1 MNDDEEIHREDLQKL
16 EADSPLNM
24 EDDDLE
30 EDANTVET
38 ADCEALGKE
47 GSKVVVKTSYD
58 VKLRELLRNIHSVEA
73 KIYSEASKEFMRLLR
88 SDSGGEMLHQ
98 YVQASPL
105 FSELMEAWKLRQGK
119 PGMMFVQSLISV
131 ILDHPDGKYKSDD
144 IGRITISRRLDK
156 FARSIIETKLED
168 IYTEL
173 NSKEAKRQNAAL
185 LLMAAVVR
193 RGVGLASEVARSFD
207 FKLPGFPKLS
217 EYQQNKVG
225 KKGKHS
231 TRRSFIEF
239 SMSFLEVGNPRL
251 LRWILQQK
259 DMYSGVLRGLGSDD
273 DDTVVYVLSTLRD
286 RVLTLQSLVPPGLR
300 SVLFGSVTLDQLI
313 IISGNQLGG
322 PAADIAHKVLVMVC
336 TDPCNGLMPVSKVG
350 TNPLKGNLKRLLDVM
365 KKLKATEITCH
376 RELLLGIVTG
386 SPLLGSA
393 YMDEFPYSLEPRA
406 SPTWFAAVSLAADL
420 VSSAITSHPFS
431 SLSSQSQDPPFLD
444 SLEVQSMLKCIVPRA
459 FSRMVINRGLLHS
472 DAVVKHGSLR
482 LLLEALKSLAR
493 LLAAIDCASS
503 NRTLQRWLS
512 LKQEIQDEAR
522 ALLPDPQVLLKL
534 LSSLSSSRSKAS
546 KTSLKRARKS
556 EDLPDVYHRDEV
568 KKLKS
573 DMVDGDFDI
582 LISGISTESET
593 ALQGETEKITGSYT
607 VEELDHEMDYMKV
620 IFGIWGLNGCS
631 IIGDELNDVDVY
643 FHSKLLDALTL
654 YLRTMPIALERSF
667 DFFKLLPG
675 DPLGLSIILQ
685 QSLLQLLVEHIGWSP
700 GNEVSTSM
708 PELMYRHL
716 HQFINLL
723 MFAPIKGI
731 KDQAFVLAREAM
743 LSTGAFDR
751 TKREIDAWFLFLPGY
766 SRNTS
771 SWGTQEVEVFRDMSA
786 VVVSFLCDAVST
798 IGNNFYKYLDLM
810 RSLITNSKGFEDIS
824 PDFSPLV
831 ICVLQK
837 CLRLLDADSKT
848 FKLSEKTMISIY
860 VCNTLTFLLQTQVE
874 GGLLSAVIELVLTE
888 RFEGSVS
895 IDGDSRKFPC
905 EWRPLKKLFL
915 LAQSISRKQA
925 CNNMCSV
932 GQKTM
937 DTGGGSLVKTLA
949 EVKKIIKSASGEGLV
964 EVAIAFS
971 ASIICATPDE
981 IVENFPS
988 VLTVSQHLLGAPLSF
1003 LLTKVFLESHLIVDV
1018 AKLWPHIF
1026 SSGLAMVGATRNGGS
1041 NNVTHS
1047 SCAGELL
1054 CSLDFDSME
1063 SISVAFSFFL
1073 KQASFYALFPAIVTI
1088 GSSYL
1093 SDPTKK
1099 LDMLLAKL
1107 CEGSVD
1113 DSIASLRLIL
1123 FWVYQIQSSFR
1134 TESSGELE
1142 QLFETCFI
1150 LIKNVLKRLLAVKPD
1165 IDSSTACSSPIIAPY
1180 ISEVVE
1186 TIFHHPVVVT
1196 SLARPFCYTEELA
1209 SGSIGDSLED
1219 FLSFSKQRIHPMDHH
1234 ILDVLTTVSDYLSSC
1249 NGQNFV
1255 PEVHD
1260 TFKKCVGKAFEV
1272 LFQRLFL
1279 GFMEKFDLCVS
1290 TKTLMQLAP
1299 TFYIFHALS
1308 HFISPFQS
1316 LELVEWIFSKA
1327 DWDDPSVGESFKV
1340 SALSVG
1346 IYIAACAFD
1355 MLSSCLYQPNT
1366 KVITSHWFWDVEGR
1380 NFDVTLLEKIYC
1392 RVVEFA
1398 TSIRLDCADLC
1409 LLKAVNAV
1417 YRQKHMQPHTSML
1430 PLTMELS
1437 RVVTSSPLSLLS
1449 HCIHKTSKTRAKLL
1463 VLLTEVS
1470 PVHLSHFGQIFFGI
1484 LSKNL
1489 SVAGCAAETCC
1500 SSALSDEEF
1509 LMLLPTV
1516 LSYLNSSLLK
1526 FGKQH
1531 FKQFESVISFYSR
1544 ILLAGFLNWKC
1555 YVSQH
1560 IFIEEYGE
1568 LLPSSAEELLNL
1580 VNGSLLGKTI
1590 LMLQYYYSFNRD
1602 SMRINSS
1609 YLHSG
1614 PHDDLL
1620 DCDTSEINLCSL
1632 NQLLNLINRIVAK
1645 ISFSRVLLFPEDNVI
1660 QSLPTKA
1667 DGDLKELTLGRVS
1680 KKEDRQR
1687 LRFLNILVNTWHRI
1701 VRITN
1706 NCETSNGTESLQL
1719 VKFLE
1724 AFVLRSIFQ
1733 FTEKMQSTLIQLHSL
1748 PFLEQFTRLCLLHR
1762 FEDPATMNV
1771 LCGVLTLLSG
1781 GKFPCAMAFELLLA
1795 HSQFVPTI
1803 LWSDLTSDFSG
1814 LSSSGT
1820 LLRPISS
1827 ILKSFFF
1834 PYKSGADGKSDGVGT
1849 SASYQKKLAVIKLLR
1864 VLYHLKAHQ
1873 DSIDSG
1879 NDFGMKSRE
1888 LLSLL
1893 LSCYRAT
1900 LSEVD
1905 LEIVNLMN
1913 EIESIEGSDRGS
1925 IAEMDYLW
1933 GSSALKIRSEQT
1945 LEKILSTNS
1954 VIDCETVEERRRR
1967 RFRENLPIDSKL
1979 CVKTVLYFPFD
1990 RIACSGPSDV
2000 EKFRQDNLM
2009 DTLEMP
2015 STSVERILRYDP
2027 VFILRFSIHALSMG
2041 YIEPMEFAA
2050 LGLLGIAFVSITSP
2064 DEGMRKLGYEVLG
2077 RFKSALENC
2086 RNRKEGLRLQLLLT
2100 YLQNG
2105 IEDPWQKIPSLIG
2118 IFAAE
2123 ASFILLDPS
2132 HEHYVTMSKLLM
2144 RSPRVNLKSI
2154 PLFHT
2159 FFGSSSVNFKG
2170 DRLWLLRLSYA
2181 GLNLDDDAQIFKRK
2195 CIIENLM
2202 GFYASSLSDYES
2214 RILILQIVKKSIKSQ
2229 VLVRYLVEYC
2239 GLISWLSSVVSFSI
2253 ETLYGDPENHLVTQL
2268 TMVLEVTVGIISFRN
2283 VTEWLQKY
2291 GLEQLCELSFD
2302 LQKLLAAG
2310 IKLIKQ
2316 NVALVNSILQLL
2328 VSTFRISQ
2336 KRKMYQPHITLS
2348 FEGLFQLFLAIDDG
2362 FNNMES
2368 GLTAG
2373 LGLRAILMSTPPIF
2387 TFQKDRE
2394 KFSKLVIWAICATL
2408 RSSSTQTVLLEESK
2422 PKITIFSEKEQC
2434 EDSLMSKLLRW
2445 ITASVILGRV
2455 STKSCL
2461 AKTISS
2467 QISNVETLQSLL
2479 DHIKKGNG
2487 ESRESSYGNDKAL
2500 AAMILYLLQLLGSN
2514 CRVLPSVI
2522 SALCLLLLSDAS
2534 TSTETE
2540 LLVVDHH
2547 SLLASLCSKIR
2558 CPAEAKPSWRWSF
2571 YQPWKDLSSELT
2583 DLQKL
2588 EEHHACQALLVIFS
2602 NALGVRSLDLPILSY
2617 EDVENSGLFLW
2628 ERSMLNT
2635 E

>member
-1 MNDDEEIHREDLQKL
+1 MEDDEEIHREDLVQKL
-16 EADSPLNM
+16 EADFPLNM

-30 EDANTVET
+30 EDANTVEV
-38 ADCEALGKE
+38 DDSEVLGKE
-47 GSKVVVKTSYD
+47 SLKVVVKTSYD
-58 VKLRELLRNIHSVEA
+58 VKLRELLRNIHSTES
-73 KIYSEASKEFMRLLR
+73 KIYSEASKEFSRLLR
-88 SDSGGEMLHQ
+88 RDSGGEMLYQ

-105 FSELMEAWKLRQGK
+105 CSELMEAWKLRQGK
-119 PGMMFVQSLISV
+119 PGLMYVLSLISV

-144 IGRITISRRLDK
+144 IERITISRRLDK
-156 FARSIIETKLED
+156 FARLIIENKMED
-168 IYTEL
+168 IHTEL
-173 NSKEAKRQNAAL
+173 SSKEAKRQKAAL
-185 LLMAAVVR
+185 LLMAAIVR
-193 RGVGLASEVARSFD
+193 RGVGLASEVAKIFD

-217 EYQQNKVG
+217 EYQQKKVE
-225 KKGKHS
+225 KKGKQSKHS

-239 SMSFLEVGNPRL
+239 SMSFLEIGNPRL
-251 LRWILQQK
+251 LRWVLQQK

-286 RVLTLQSLVPPGLR
+286 RVLTPESLVPPGLR
-300 SVLFGSVTLDQLI
+300 SVLFGSVTLEQLI
-313 IISGNQLGG
+313 IISGNQVGG
-322 PAADIAHKVLVMVC
+322 LAADIAHKVLVMVC
-336 TDPCNGLMPVSKVG
+336 TDPCNGLMPDSKVG

-376 RELLLGIVTG
+376 RELLLAIVTG
-386 SPLLGSA
+386 RPLLGSA

-406 SPTWFAAVSLAADL
+406 SSTWFAAISLAADL
-420 VSSAITSHPFS
+420 VSSAVTSHPFS
-431 SLSSQSQDPPFLD
+431 SLSSQSQDSPSLD
-444 SLEVQSMLKCIVPRA
+444 SLEVQCMLKCVVPRA

-493 LLAAIDCASS
+493 LLADCASS
-503 NRTLQRWLS
+503 NRTLQSWVS

-522 ALLPDPQVLLKL
+522 AVLPDPQVLLKL
-534 LSSLSSSRSKAS
+534 LSSLSSSHSTAS
-546 KTSLKRARKS
+546 KTRLKRARQS
-556 EDLPDVYHRDEV
+556 EDLPDVYHMNKV

-573 DMVDGDFDI
+573 DMVVGDFDI
-582 LISGISTESET
+582 LISGISTDSET
-593 ALQGETEKITGSYT
+593 ALLGETGKITGSFT
-607 VEELDHEMDYMKV
+607 VEELDDEMDPTKV

-631 IIGDELNDVDVY
+631 ILGDELNDVDVY

-654 YLRTMPIALERSF
+654 YLRTMPIAMERSF

-675 DPLGLSIILQ
+675 DPLGLPIILQ
-685 QSLLQLLVEHIGWSP
+685 QSLLHLLVEHIGGSP
-700 GNEVSTSM
+700 VNEVSTRM

-716 HQFINLL
+716 QPFINLL
-723 MFAPIKGI
+723 MFAPVRGI
-731 KDQAFVLAREAM
+731 KDQACVLAREAM

-751 TKREIDAWFLFLPGY
+751 SISEIDAWFLFLPGY
-766 SRNTS
+766 TRNT
-771 SWGTQEVEVFRDMSA
+771 SWGTQEVEVFRDLSA
-786 VVVSFLCDAVST
+786 VVVPFLCDAVST
-798 IGNNFYKYLDLM
+798 IGNNLYKYLDLM
-810 RSLITNSKGFEDIS
+810 RSLISNLKGFEDIS

-848 FKLSEKTMISIY
+848 FKLSEKTMISTY
-860 VCNTLTFLLQTQVE
+860 VCNTLSFLLQTQVE
-874 GGLLSAVIELVLTE
+874 GGLLSAVIEFVLTE

-905 EWRPLKKLFL
+905 EWRPLRNLFL
-915 LAQSISRKQA
+915 FAQSISRKEA
-925 CNNMCSV
+925 CNKMCSV

-937 DTGGGSLVKTLA
+937 DTGGGSLVKTLG

-971 ASIICATPDE
+971 ASIICATCDE
-981 IVENFPS
+981 ILEYFPS
-988 VLTVSQHLLGAPLSF
+988 VLTVSQHLLGAPLPF
-1003 LLTKVFLESHLIVDV
+1003 LLTKVFLEPYFIVDV
-1018 AKLWPHIF
+1018 AKRWPHMLF
-1026 SSGLAMVGATRNGGS
+1026 SGLEMVGATRTGGS
-1041 NNVTHS
+1041 NNITQFS
-1047 SCAGELL
+1047 SAGELL

-1088 GSSYL
+1088 GSSDL
-1093 SDPTKK
+1093 SDPTKE
-1099 LDMLLAKL
+1099 LDLLLAKL
-1107 CEGSVD
+1107 SEGSLD
-1113 DSIASLRLIL
+1113 DSIASLRLVL
-1123 FWVYQIQSSFR
+1123 FWVHQIQSSLR
-1134 TESSGELE
+1134 TESSGKLE
-1142 QLFETCFI
+1142 QLLETCFI
-1150 LIKNVLKRLLAVKPD
+1150 LIKNVLQQLLVVKPY
-1165 IDSSTACSSPIIAPY
+1165 IDSSTASSRSIFAPY
-1180 ISEVVE
+1180 IPEVVE
-1186 TIFHHPVVVT
+1186 IIFHHPVVVT
-1196 SLARPFCYTEELA
+1196 SLSRPLCYTEELA
-1209 SGSIGDSLED
+1209 SEIFGDSLGD
-1219 FLSFSKQRIHPMDHH
+1219 FLSFSKQRIHPLDHH
-1234 ILDVLTTVSDYLSSC
+1234 ILNILTTVCEYLSSC

-1260 TFKKCVGKAFEV
+1260 TSKKWVVKAFEV
-1272 LFQRLFL
+1272 LFLRLYL
-1279 GFMEKFDLCVS
+1279 GFKEKFDLCVS
-1290 TKTLMQLAP
+1290 AKNLMHLVP

-1308 HFISPFQS
+1308 RFISPFQ
-1316 LELVEWIFSKA
+1316 LFELVEWIFSKV
-1327 DWDDPSVGESFKV
+1327 DWDDPTVGEFFKV

-1380 NFDVTLLEKIYC
+1380 NFDVALLEKIYY
-1392 RVVEFA
+1392 RVAEFA

-1417 YRQKHMQPHTSML
+1417 YRQKHMQPQSSML

-1437 RVVTSSPLSLLS
+1437 RVVTSSPLALLS
-1449 HCIHKTSKTRAKLL
+1449 HCIHRTNKTRAKLL
-1463 VLLTEVS
+1463 FLLTEVC
-1470 PVHLSHFGQIFFGI
+1470 PLHLSHFGQIFFCI
-1484 LSKNL
+1484 MSKDL
-1489 SVAGCAAETCC
+1489 SVAGCPTEMCC
-1500 SSALSDEEF
+1500 NTALSDEEF
-1509 LMLLPTV
+1509 LLFLPTV
-1516 LSYLNSSLLK
+1516 FSYLNSSLVK
-1526 FGKQH
+1526 FGKH
-1531 FKQFESVISFYSR
+1531 HIKQFESITSFYSR
-1544 ILLAGFLNWKC
+1544 ILLAGFLNWKS

-1560 IFIEEYGE
+1560 IFIEGYDD
-1568 LLPSSAEELLNL
+1568 LLPSSSEELLNL
-1580 VNGSLLGKTI
+1580 VNGSLLGKAI
-1590 LMLQYYYSFNRD
+1590 LMLQYYFSFNRD
-1602 SMRINSS
+1602 SIRIDSS

-1620 DCDTSEINLCSL
+1620 ECDTSEINICSL

-1645 ISFSRVLLFPEDNVI
+1645 ISFSRILLFPEDNVI

-1667 DGDLKELTLGRVS
+1667 DGDLKESPLGRGS

-1687 LRFLNILVNTWHRI
+1687 LRFLNVLVNTWHRI
-1701 VRITN
+1701 VRIIN
-1706 NCETSNGTESLQL
+1706 NSETSKGTEGLQL
-1719 VKFLE
+1719 IKFLE

-1733 FTEKMQSTLIQLHSL
+1733 FTERMQSNLIQMHSL
-1748 PFLEQFTRLCLLHR
+1748 PFLEKFTRLCLLHR
-1762 FEDPATMNV
+1762 LEDPATMNV

-1781 GKFPCAMAFELLLA
+1781 GKLPCAVAFELLLA

-1803 LWSDLTSDFSG
+1803 LWSDLSSDSSG

-1834 PYKSGADGKSDGVGT
+1834 PSKSGADGKSGVDT

-1864 VLYHLKAHQ
+1864 VLYHLKGHQ
-1873 DSIDSG
+1873 DSLDSG
-1879 NDFGMKSRE
+1879 KDFGMKSRE

-1905 LEIVNLMN
+1905 LEIFNLMI
-1913 EIESIEGSDRGS
+1913 EIESIEGSDCGS
-1925 IAEMDYLW
+1925 IVEMDFLW
-1933 GSSALKIRSEQT
+1933 GSSALKIRSEQS
-1945 LEKILSTNS
+1945 LEKILSTNN
-1954 VIDCETVEERRRR
+1954 VIDCETVKDRRRR
-1967 RFRENLPIDSKL
+1967 QFRENLPIDPKL
-1979 CVKTVLYFPFD
+1979 SVKTILYFPFD
-1990 RIACSGPSDV
+1990 RIACSGPSDM

-2015 STSVERILRYDP
+2015 STSAERILRYDP

-2050 LGLLGIAFVSITSP
+2050 LGLLGIAFVSVSSP
-2064 DEGMRKLGYEVLG
+2064 DEGMRKMGYEVLG
-2077 RFKSALENC
+2077 SFKNALENYK
-2086 RNRKEGLRLQLLLT
+2086 NRKEGLQLNLLVT
-2100 YLQNG
+2100 CLKNG
-2105 IEDPWQKIPSLIG
+2105 IEEPFQKIPSLIG

-2132 HEHYVTMSKLLM
+2132 HEHYFTISKFLM
-2144 RSPRVNLKSI
+2144 RSPRVNLKAV
-2154 PLFHT
+2154 PLFDT

-2202 GFYASSLSDYES
+2202 GFYASSMSDYES

-2229 VLVRYLVEYC
+2229 VIARYLVEYC
-2239 GLISWLSSVVSFSI
+2239 GLISWLSSVISFGI
-2253 ETLYGDPENHLVTQL
+2253 ETLHGDLENHLVTQL
-2268 TMVLEVTVGIISFRN
+2268 TMVLEVTVGVISFRN

-2291 GLEQLCELSFD
+2291 GLEQLSELSFD
-2302 LQKLLAAG
+2302 LQKLLAVG

-2316 NVALVNSILQLL
+2316 NVVLVNSILQILE
-2328 VSTFRISQ
+2328 STFRISQ

-2368 GLTAG
+2368 GLTTE

-2387 TFQKDRE
+2387 IFQKDRE

-2408 RSSSTQTVLLEESK
+2408 QSTSMQTSLLNGSE
-2422 PKITIFSEKEQC
+2422 PNITIFSEKEQC
-2434 EDSLMSKLLRW
+2434 EDSLISKLLRW

-2455 STKSCL
+2455 STNSYL

-2467 QISNVETLQSLL
+2467 QISNIETLQSLL

-2487 ESRESSYGNDKAL
+2487 ESRASSYDNDKAL
-2500 AAMILYLLQLLGSN
+2500 AAMILYLQQLLGSK
-2514 CRVLPSVI
+2514 CSVLPSVI

-2540 LLVVDHH
+2540 LLVIDHH
-2547 SLLASLCSKIR
+2547 SLLASLCSQIR
-2558 CPAEAKPSWRWSF
+2558 CPTEAKPSWRWSF

-2588 EEHHACQALLVIFS
+2588 QEHHACQALLVIFS
-2602 NALGVRSLDLPILSY
+2602 NALGVRPLDLPILSY
-2617 EDVENSGLFLW
+2617 EDVDNSGLFQW